1 MNEFIN
7 VKVEKDDVIDLL
19 VNRVRF
25 WTDNEDVVDLFRQ
38 MYENYVEEG
47 VFDELNV
54 DLIVDNDYVNN
65 CRVIEKGDEEFE
77 KVQELAKQGCYD
89 SSCETDCYGFIEA
102 CNEDYSL
109 ILVRY

>member
-25 WTDNEDVVDLFRQ
+25 WTDNEDVVDLFRK
-38 MYENYVEEG
+38 MYKNYVEEG

-54 DLIVDNDYVNN
+54 NLIVDNDYVNN
-65 CRVIEKGDEEFE
+65 
-77 KVQELAKQGCYD
+77 
-89 SSCETDCYGFIEA
+89 
-102 CNEDYSL
+102 
-109 ILVRY
+109 